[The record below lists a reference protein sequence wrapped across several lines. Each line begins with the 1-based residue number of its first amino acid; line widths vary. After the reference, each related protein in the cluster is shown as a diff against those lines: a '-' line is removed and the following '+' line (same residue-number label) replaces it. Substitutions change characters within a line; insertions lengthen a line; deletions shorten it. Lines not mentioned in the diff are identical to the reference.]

1 MKFGRLF
8 LPESPASDR
17 RVSLFFIHDMGVNLA
32 LINDIQYIEFRAHTF
47 SVEGC
52 VGLVLDL
59 TEELLRYPRPLME
72 DLDL

>member
-1 MKFGRLF
+1 
-8 LPESPASDR
+8 
-17 RVSLFFIHDMGVNLA
+17 MGVNLA